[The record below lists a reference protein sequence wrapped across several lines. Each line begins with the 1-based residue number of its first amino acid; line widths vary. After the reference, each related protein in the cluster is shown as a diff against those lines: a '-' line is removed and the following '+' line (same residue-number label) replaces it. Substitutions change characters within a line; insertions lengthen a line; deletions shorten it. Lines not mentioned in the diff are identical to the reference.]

1 MKKPLINPDSEKS
14 INSVI
19 KNLPQ
24 SLMITGD
31 IGIGLQTISLYIA
44 HNRNT
49 KPTVILPEKNDEINE
64 NDGIISV
71 DIIRRLYQETSTKNL
86 QERIFIIDYAERMTH
101 QAQNAF
107 LKLLEEPGNNIH
119 FILLSHTTSNVL
131 PTILSRV
138 KHINLKPIT
147 DKQTNTLLKEFA
159 VTDKVKLSQ
168 LLFIASGLPAEL
180 TRLAKDEN
188 YFKRRSQIIMDAKIL
203 VNGRLYQKLLVVQ
216 KYKDN
221 RENALALTIDVANIL
236 KKSLSGAADQEKI
249 INYIEKA
256 LKTYDSILANG
267 NIRLCL
273 SNMVV

>member
-1 MKKPLINPDSEKS
+1 MKKPLINPDSEKY

-256 LKTYDSILANG
+256 LKTYDRILANG

>member
-44 HNRNT
+44 HNRST

-256 LKTYDSILANG
+256 LKTYDRILANG

>member
-1 MKKPLINPDSEKS
+1 MKKPLINPDSEKY

-236 KKSLSGAADQEKI
+236 KKSLSGTADQEKI

-256 LKTYDSILANG
+256 LKTYDRILANG

>member
-1 MKKPLINPDSEKS
+1 MKKPLINPDSEKY

-44 HNRNT
+44 HNRST

-256 LKTYDSILANG
+256 LKTYDRILANG